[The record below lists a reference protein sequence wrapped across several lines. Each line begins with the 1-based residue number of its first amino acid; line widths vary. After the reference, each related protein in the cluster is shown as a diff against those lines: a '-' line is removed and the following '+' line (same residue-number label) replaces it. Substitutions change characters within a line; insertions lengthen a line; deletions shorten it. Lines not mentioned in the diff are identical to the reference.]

1 MALPYVPQRVFR
13 LLMSIFYI
21 LLIESQNILEGDF
34 SPPTPFS
41 EGFIPKSK
49 LPPDPADRNF
59 WVEIKTA
66 DDKPVSLREKGG
78 A

>member
-1 MALPYVPQRVFR
+1 MALPYVLQRVFR

-21 LLIESQNILEGDF
+21 ILIESQNILKGDF

-49 LPPDPADRNF
+49 LPPDSADRNF
-59 WVEIKTA
+59 RVEIKTA
-66 DDKPVSLREKGG
+66 DDKPVSLWEKR
-78 A
+78 